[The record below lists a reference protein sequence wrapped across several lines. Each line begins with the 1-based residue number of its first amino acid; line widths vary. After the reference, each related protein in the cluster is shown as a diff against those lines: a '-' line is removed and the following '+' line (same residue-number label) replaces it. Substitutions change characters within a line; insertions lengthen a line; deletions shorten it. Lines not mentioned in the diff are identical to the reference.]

1 MGKFLD
7 TIRNKLGLEAQRKTT
22 VTGRIPSEV
31 IINRNVMKEFAGY
44 PYPVIPAPGIVDVK
58 ARYVGD
64 DQKLGSQDQEI
75 ENNLRRRRAQRR
87 KKHAIDEDMAD
98 PTINY
103 GPTSPDSIRPSAFVA
118 TTTPIPSKR
127 KMKNEAMFAA
137 DIASGDT
144 GEAGNPN
151 QSMDQLSG
159 PIHPVD
165 PVIRKKK
172 TVREDSQKEIDPDE
186 DEPCSG
192 LKRGTRVHI
201 KKDGY
206 NSKGNVDFYD
216 PSSKKYMIALDRGSN
231 LVVDADDVEQL
242 KDKEMKE
249 EVGLL
254 EHIKSIISESK
265 GRGADSK
272 GLYRPTEQGA
282 GLTRKG
288 AKKFGVKT
296 AVTTPPSKLDPK
308 GKAAKRRKSFCA
320 RMSGMPGPM
329 KDEKGRPTRK
339 AMSLRRWNCE
349 ANEVLMSLVE
359 AKKMKGE
366 DPCWDNYEMVGTK
379 QKNGREVPNCV
390 PKK

>member
-7 TIRNKLGLEAQRKTT
+7 TIRNKLGLEPERKTT

-44 PYPVIPAPGIVDVK
+44 PYPVIPAPGLVDAK

-64 DQKLGSQDQEI
+64 DQKLDSQDQEI
-75 ENNLRRRRAQRR
+75 QNNLRRRRAQRR
-87 KKHAIDEDMAD
+87 KKYAIDEDMAD
-98 PTINY
+98 PMVNY

-151 QSMDQLSG
+151 QPMDQLSG
-159 PIHPVD
+159 PTHPVD

-172 TVREDSQKEIDPDE
+172 PVREDSQKEIDPEE
-186 DEPCSG
+186 DENYSG

-349 ANEVLMSLVE
+349 ANEILNTLVE
-359 AKKMKGE
+359 AKKMKG
-366 DPCWDNYEMVGTK
+366 DPCWKDYEMVGTK